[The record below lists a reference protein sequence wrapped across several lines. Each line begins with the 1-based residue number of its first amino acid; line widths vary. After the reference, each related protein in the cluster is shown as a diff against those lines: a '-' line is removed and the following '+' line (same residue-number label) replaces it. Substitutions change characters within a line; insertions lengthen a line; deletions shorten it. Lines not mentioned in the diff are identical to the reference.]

1 MIIRPKWWF
10 LLIKTCLFMYFV
22 LYTLLKLW
30 LCCVWVTNWWIN
42 SQSLLTILCGGLL
55 SSRQKLWFNIF
66 GGLFLNVCVSFLVA
80 LMCVCVSNSFC
91 FRWSNN
97 FLWACFIFGVIS
109 WNFKAMKS
117 MCISNSKVVQKLFSN
132 KFLVSHYILY
142 NFIKVICKCEIQFY
156 MVQF

>member
-1 MIIRPKWWF
+1 MITRPKWWF
-10 LLIKTCLFMYFV
+10 FFIKTCLFMYFV

-30 LCCVWVTNWWIN
+30 LCCVWVTSWWIN

-66 GGLFLNVCVSFLVA
+66 GGLFLNVCVSTSKGMFLNV
-80 LMCVCVSNSFC
+80 CVCVSNSFW

-97 FLWACFIFGVIS
+97 FLWMCFIFGVIS

-117 MCISNSKVVQKLFSN
+117 MCISNSKVGQNISSN

-142 NFIKVICKCEIQFY
+142 DFIKVICKREIQF
-156 MVQF
+156 